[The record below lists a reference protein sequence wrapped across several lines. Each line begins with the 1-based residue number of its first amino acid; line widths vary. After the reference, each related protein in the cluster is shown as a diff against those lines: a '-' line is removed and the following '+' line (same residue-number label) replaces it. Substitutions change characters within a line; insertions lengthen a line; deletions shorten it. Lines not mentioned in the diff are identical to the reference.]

1 MAAEDKSKKPKI
13 DLKARLG
20 KTNIGTQA
28 VPLPVPGQSQP
39 PPSGSGGKSPNIAP
53 PPGISPGIPVPPFAQ
68 AAKPAAAEAPPP
80 KPTAVQQTI
89 KVEVGEEIIKEREK
103 AKKRVIM
110 AAVGTAILGIAIGY
124 PVGGAAARNERGKQ
138 IVANAKA
145 LMTDVKAA
153 NEKMK
158 ELETLLGE
166 AAEKLGKKEYPAEL
180 AGQLGGINIP
190 FDATKVDGPS
200 ISGLNPGALRQLLN
214 FTKGCEELNKK
225 KDSFKNL
232 LEFAKAPVE
241 KAWKEEKEPVMNFSV
256 LFRSDQKGVIAE
268 LVPVKEPYD
277 FGKDWPANYA
287 ILKPERTQQGMKS
300 VEKKLNRY
308 TKGDLPGSGDPV
320 LVPVDPMTT
329 SVFTSQEVVRNLRKA
344 FVDLRMELKGDDS
357 NPAAP
362 VTGLIEV
369 GDNLMT
375 SIQKVTQGG

>member
-39 PPSGSGGKSPNIAP
+39 PPSGSGKSPNIAP

-68 AAKPAAAEAPPP
+68 PAKAAAAEPPPP

-103 AKKRVIM
+103 AKKRLY
-110 AAVGTAILGIAIGY
+110 AAAAGTAILGIVIGY
-124 PVGGAAARNERGKQ
+124 PVGGAAERNARGK
-138 IVANAKA
+138 IVVENAKG
-145 LMTDVKAA
+145 LLGDVKAA
-153 NEKMK
+153 NDKMK
-158 ELETLLGE
+158 ELDTLLGD

-180 AGQLGGINIP
+180 SGQLAALNVP
-190 FDATKVDGPS
+190 FDATKVDGS
-200 ISGLNPGALRQLLN
+200 KISGLKGTALRLLLN
-214 FTKGCEELNKK
+214 YTSGVEDLNKK
-225 KDSFKNL
+225 KDSLKAL
-232 LEFAKAPVE
+232 LDLAKTPVE

-268 LVPVKEPYD
+268 LVPVKEPFD
-277 FGKDWPANYA
+277 IGKDWPANYA

-308 TKGDLPGSGDPV
+308 TKGDLPGSGDPQ
-320 LVPVDPMTT
+320 LIPVDPVTT
-329 SVFTSQEVVRNLRKA
+329 AAFTSQEGIRNLRKA
-344 FVDLRMELKGDDS
+344 FLDLRTELKGEHEVPGQDKD
-357 NPAAP
+357 
-362 VTGLIEV
+362 GLIEV
-369 GDNLMT
+369 GDKLYT
-375 SIQKVTQGG
+375 EIQKVTTGG

>member
-39 PPSGSGGKSPNIAP
+39 PPSGSGKSPNIAP

-68 AAKPAAAEAPPP
+68 PAKAVAAEAPAP

-103 AKKRVIM
+103 AKKRLIA
-110 AAVGTAILGIAIGY
+110 AAVGTALLGIVIGY
-124 PVGGAAARNERGKQ
+124 PVGGAAARNERGKAV
-138 IVANAKA
+138 VANAKS
-145 LMTDVKAA
+145 LSSEVKAA

-158 ELETLLGE
+158 ELDTLLAD

-190 FDATKVDGPS
+190 FETANIDGGS
-200 ISGLNPGALRQLLN
+200 ISGLKGTALRQLIL
-214 FTKGCEELNKK
+214 FASGVEELNKR
-225 KDSFKNL
+225 KDSLKNL
-232 LEFAKAPVE
+232 LELAKAPVE

-256 LFRSDQKGVIAE
+256 VFRSDQKGVIAE
-268 LVPVKEPYD
+268 LVPVKEPFD
-277 FGKDWPANYA
+277 LAKDWPANYA
-287 ILKPERTQQGMKS
+287 VMKPERTQQGMKS

-308 TKGDLPGSGDPV
+308 TKGDLPGSGDPQ
-320 LVPVDPMTT
+320 LIPVDPVTT
-329 SVFTSQEVVRNLRKA
+329 AAFTSQEVLRNLRKA
-344 FVDLRMELKGDDS
+344 FLDLRTELKGNKD
-357 NPAAP
+357 NPAAEID
-362 VTGLIEV
+362 GLVDV
-369 GDNLMT
+369 GDKLL
-375 SIQKVTQGG
+375 SEIQKITAGGG